1 MAAGVGLG
9 DSALGTR
16 HDSGRGPPGRPPD
29 GSAGGEGQEALRPAY
44 ENDRE
49 VARLGATLRLPDGCA
64 DDPGDRVRALL
75 SRLGRL
81 KPPSSECPAFT
92 VVTQPLPIGDDKH
105 DNDDGSVVLDEGSGN
120 DPSAAR
126 AAPGRPSCLLLKL
139 VEVSSSTTP
148 VPPYE

>member
-1 MAAGVGLG
+1 MAAGFGLG

-16 HDSGRGPPGRPPD
+16 HDSGRGPPGRPPH
-29 GSAGGEGQEALRPAY
+29 GSAGGEGPEALRPAY

-105 DNDDGSVVLDEGSGN
+105 DNDDGSVLDEGSGN

-126 AAPGRPSCLLLKL
+126 AAPRRPSCLLLKL